1 LILELFLSAPDF
13 GSIYLKDKR
22 CLEHPATPE
31 AGVVYGVIT
40 GGYPVGALD
49 II

>member
-1 LILELFLSAPDF
+1 LILELFLSAPYF

-22 CLEHPATPE
+22 RLEHPATPE
-31 AGVVYGVIT
+31 AGDGYGVIT
-40 GGYPVGALD
+40 GGYPVGYMY